1 MDATIVRGN
10 SLSPFATLEDAPRID
25 DMEVAGEVRC
35 LLISGR
41 QDDGLWGVIGALWC
55 SSDGDRGGFLVN
67 PWALNL
73 GSEMVRSYR
82 GALGR
87 GFTPASIF
95 EYWRDEVWIGSNLSV
110 DREQGVGSLLLLN
123 DLVAAL

>member
-1 MDATIVRGN
+1 
-10 SLSPFATLEDAPRID
+10 
-25 DMEVAGEVRC
+25 
-35 LLISGR
+35 
-41 QDDGLWGVIGALWC
+41 
-55 SSDGDRGGFLVN
+55 VN

-110 DREQGVGSLLLLN
+110 DREKGVGSLLLLN